1 MDFQDVLERSHRSLS
16 EFAQGAPE
24 AFKALCSHADDITL
38 ANPFG
43 PIARG
48 WEQVSE
54 ALDYASSRFRDGD
67 LDQVEEV
74 ARYANGDLVTLL
86 ERERWKARV
95 GDRADVERFEL
106 RVTTTFRLEDGTWKI
121 VARHADPLRTFDAEG
136 PLRAS

>member
-1 MDFQDVLERSHRSLS
+1 MDFQDVLEQTHRSLG
-16 EFAQGAPE
+16 EFARGDPE
-24 AFKALCSHADDITL
+24 PFKALCSHADDLTL

-48 WEQVSE
+48 WKQVSE
-54 ALDYASSRFRDGD
+54 SLDYAASRFRDGD
-67 LDQVEEV
+67 CYEIEEV
-74 ARYANGDLVTLL
+74 ARYASGDLVTLL

-95 GDRADVERFEL
+95 GDRADVEPWEL